1 MQCDNR
7 GLAKRSVYIAL
18 YKAEGFD
25 SVVCKRNLCNS
36 LDLWR
41 LPSNNNKQHTHTQTT
56 NYLLG
61 LKYLLYYANPL
72 LGGPLTFPLWRV
84 YSLSSWI
91 LPI

>member
-7 GLAKRSVYIAL
+7 GLAKARCIAL

-41 LPSNNNKQHTHTQTT
+41 LPSNNNKQHTHATD
-56 NYLLG
+56 
-61 LKYLLYYANPL
+61 YANPL
-72 LGGPLTFPLWRV
+72 GQVAL
-84 YSLSSWI
+84 
-91 LPI
+91 